1 MARPATGQVV
11 ERKRGDGTR
20 VYALRFTAYRKRR
33 YLTLTDGTT
42 RARAEQELA
51 NVLADVRRGVWL
63 PADPAPQV
71 VESSPEPTFHEFASE
86 WYASIELELASTT
99 AADYRWRL
107 SSHLLPY
114 FAEHQL
120 SAITVEEVDRYRRS
134 KERERAALIAR
145 QETQALLPVERRE
158 RLPRPLSN
166 NSINKTIKTLAA
178 IHEVAVEYGFVDRN
192 VARGR
197 RRLLKEPK
205 PPRTYLQADQDAAL
219 LAAAGELDAEARAG
233 DTRPRRALLATLALA
248 GLRIGEAL
256 DLRWRQVN
264 LADRSLRVVASKTD
278 TGVRDI
284 DLSPTLTEILSEH
297 RARSARH
304 GATDLSSG
312 RRRGRGTARRTCAT
326 GTCPRPSTEP
336 TLVSSAT
343 GRTRLDTSPRIRSA
357 ARSRHCCS
365 PRAPM
370 CPT

>member
-1 MARPATGQVV
+1 MVAVAQTLGQAAGSFLRVVSEIGHLIRHAGVRPS
-11 ERKRGDGTR
+11 RG
-20 VYALRFTAYRKRR
+20 
-33 YLTLTDGTT
+33 
-42 RARAEQELA
+42 
-51 NVLADVRRGVWL
+51 
-63 PADPAPQV
+63 
-71 VESSPEPTFHEFASE
+71 
-86 WYASIELELASTT
+86 
-99 AADYRWRL
+99 
-107 SSHLLPY
+107 
-114 FAEHQL
+114 
-120 SAITVEEVDRYRRS
+120 
-134 KERERAALIAR
+134 
-145 QETQALLPVERRE
+145 RE

-312 RRRGRGTARRTCAT
+312 RRRGKRDSPSNVRNRYLSSAVDRANAGLERDGADPIGHLTPHSLRRTFASLLLAT
-326 GTCPRPSTEP
+326 GADVPYVMAQLGHADPAMTLGVYAKVIASKTDYGAALDDLVGASTWTSLGASEKARKG
-336 TLVSSAT
+336 TGVS
-343 GRTRLDTSPRIRSA
+343 GGVR
-357 ARSRHCCS
+357 
-365 PRAPM
+365 
-370 CPT
+370 